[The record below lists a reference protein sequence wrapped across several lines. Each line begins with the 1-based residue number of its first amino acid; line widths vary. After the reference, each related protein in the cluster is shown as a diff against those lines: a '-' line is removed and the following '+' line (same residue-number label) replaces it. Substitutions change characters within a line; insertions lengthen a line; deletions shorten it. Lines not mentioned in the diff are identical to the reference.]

1 MADDAIAS
9 ATARD
14 PSLTGEGT
22 TDANALDQV
31 PSRVNTMDDFLN
43 GGYFAGFPDIPELE
57 DSMRTPETSNSGNVS
72 PLSSTDTNMLEDVPT
87 KESSNEPTTATPAP
101 VSDNPLDAPDG
112 PRPEAE
118 DADGQDDEEMG
129 GVDDTKKENGE
140 GAEPADPE
148 AQAKADLQSAA
159 RSHFVTQTYATI
171 IPSYATWFDMRYIDY
186 RERKALPEFFNG
198 RNRSKTPAVYRDYRD
213 FMINTYRLNPSE
225 YLTVTACRRNLA
237 GDVCAIMRVH
247 AFLEQWGLINYQV
260 DPQERPSNIGPPFTG
275 HFRVTVDTP
284 RGLQPFQPGPGS
296 KTTDGKQL
304 TATDRAASQQPTAKS
319 ETKSLAGRNIYEA
332 NGKEA
337 SAEPKASNSE
347 GAANGPVDVKD
358 LEAAAK
364 EPMKVINCFSCGVE
378 CTRVHF
384 HETKPSEQPGQMKA
398 AGGLKRDL
406 CPRCFVEGNFPSGT
420 SSADFTKISN
430 SENSATAET
439 EEKWTE
445 EETLLLLEGLEEFDD
460 DWNRV
465 ADHVQTKTRE
475 QCVMKFLQ
483 LEIEDKYIEADLPE
497 SQSAAPSTKFL
508 RDLEYLSEGRA
519 PIHHA
524 DNPILSVVS
533 FLAGLA
539 PANVTEAAVASGRSV
554 GEMKRILQEK
564 INKAPTAPSE
574 KGKEKEGSQS
584 TPAATASDMKPEGG
598 DAMDVD
604 ASAESTAVATR
615 ESDSSSANPLA
626 TLPFALSA
634 ARSSAL
640 ASHEE
645 RHITRLVSGAVNLQ
659 LQKLQLKLA
668 HFNDFEK
675 LLSAERR
682 DLQRRRQQL
691 FMDRLNFQRRVRA
704 LEDATKRISS
714 SMGGQGLPGSMSNE
728 DAVQA
733 LTEAMRMFGV
743 GKGEDSMGVKRDSV
757 DADVAQP
764 ITEGTEG
771 YSKVEI

>member
-1 MADDAIAS
+1 MSDDATAS
-9 ATARD
+9 APAQD
-14 PSLTGEGT
+14 PSLES
-22 TDANALDQV
+22 APNALD
-31 PSRVNTMDDFLN
+31 
-43 GGYFAGFPDIPELE
+43 
-57 DSMRTPETSNSGNVS
+57 
-72 PLSSTDTNMLEDVPT
+72 TDTSMLEEPAKD
-87 KESSNEPTTATPAP
+87 SSREPSAAP

-112 PRPEAE
+112 PRPDAD
-118 DADGQDDEEMG
+118 DADGQDDEDMG
-129 GVDDTKKENGE
+129 GLDDAPKDKE
-140 GAEPADPE
+140 EPDE
-148 AQAKADLQSAA
+148 AAKTDLQAAA
-159 RSHFVTQTYATI
+159 RSHFVAQTYATI

-186 RERKALPEFFNG
+186 REPKALPEFFNG

-296 KTTDGKQL
+296 KVIAGKPSA
-304 TATDRAASQQPTAKS
+304 ATDRAASAQPTAKS
-319 ETKSLAGRNIYEA
+319 ETKALAGRNIYEA

-337 SAEPKASNSE
+337 SAEPKDK
-347 GAANGPVDVKD
+347 ANGEANGADVKE

-364 EPMKVINCFSCGVE
+364 EPLKVINCFSCGVE

-384 HETKPSEQPGQMKA
+384 HETKPSEQPGQTKSV
-398 AGGLKRDL
+398 GGLKRDL
-406 CPRCFVEGNFPSGT
+406 CPRCFVEGNFPTGT

-430 SENSATAET
+430 PEASAVAES

-445 EETLLLLEGLEEFDD
+445 EETLLLLEGLEEFDE

-465 ADHVQTKTRE
+465 ADHVSTKTRE

-483 LEIEDKYIEADLPE
+483 LEIEDKYIEADLPHGDAATP
-497 SQSAAPSTKFL
+497 SAKFL
-508 RDLEYLSEGRA
+508 RDLDYLSEGRA
-519 PIHHA
+519 PLHHA

-564 INKAPTAPSE
+564 INKAPVAPSE
-574 KGKEKEGSQS
+574 KGKEKDVE
-584 TPAATASDMKPEGG
+584 DVKPE
-598 DAMDVD
+598 DAMEVD
-604 ASAESTAVATR
+604 TANKD
-615 ESDSSSANPLA
+615 SDSNPLV

-634 ARSSAL
+634 ARASAL

-645 RHITRLVSGAVNLQ
+645 RHITRLVSGSVNLQ

-668 HFNDFEK
+668 HFSDFEK

-704 LEDATKRISS
+704 LEEATKKIGSG
-714 SMGGQGLPGSMSNE
+714 MQGQGLPGSMSNE
-728 DAVQA
+728 DAMTA
-733 LTEAMRMFGV
+733 LADAIRTFGV
-743 GKGEDSMGVKRDSV
+743 GKGDDSIGVKRDSI
-757 DADVAQP
+757 DAGVQPVA
-764 ITEGTEG
+764 EGGDG
-771 YSKVEI
+771 YGKLEI

>member
-1 MADDAIAS
+1 
-9 ATARD
+9 
-14 PSLTGEGT
+14 
-22 TDANALDQV
+22 
-31 PSRVNTMDDFLN
+31 
-43 GGYFAGFPDIPELE
+43 
-57 DSMRTPETSNSGNVS
+57 
-72 PLSSTDTNMLEDVPT
+72 
-87 KESSNEPTTATPAP
+87 
-101 VSDNPLDAPDG
+101 
-112 PRPEAE
+112 
-118 DADGQDDEEMG
+118 
-129 GVDDTKKENGE
+129 
-140 GAEPADPE
+140 
-148 AQAKADLQSAA
+148 
-159 RSHFVTQTYATI
+159 VT
-171 IPSYATWFDMRYIDY
+171 
-186 RERKALPEFFNG
+186 E
-198 RNRSKTPAVYRDYRD
+198 
-213 FMINTYRLNPSE
+213 
-225 YLTVTACRRNLA
+225 
-237 GDVCAIMRVH
+237 
-247 AFLEQWGLINYQV
+247 
-260 DPQERPSNIGPPFTG
+260 
-275 HFRVTVDTP
+275 
-284 RGLQPFQPGPGS
+284 
-296 KTTDGKQL
+296 GKQL
-304 TATDRAASQQPTAKS
+304 TATDRAASQQSIAKS
-319 ETKSLAGRNIYEA
+319 ETKSLAGRNIYEP

-337 SAEPKASNSE
+337 SAEPKAANGE
-347 GAANGPVDVKD
+347 AAANGGSVDVKD

-364 EPMKVINCFSCGVE
+364 EPTKVINCFSCGVE

-384 HETKPSEQPGQMKA
+384 HETKPSEQPGQLKA

-430 SENSATAET
+430 PEDLAAAET

-483 LEIEDKYIEADLPE
+483 LEIEDKYVEADPPE
-497 SQSAAPSTKFL
+497 SQSAVPSTKFL
-508 RDLEYLSEGRA
+508 RDLEYLSEGRV

-554 GEMKRILQEK
+554 NEMKRILQEK

-574 KGKEKEGSQS
+574 KGKEKEGEQS

-598 DAMDVD
+598 DAMDID
-604 ASAESTAVATR
+604 TSAESTTVATK
-615 ESDSSSANPLA
+615 EAGSSSGANPLA

-704 LEDATKRISS
+704 LEDATKKISGS
-714 SMGGQGLPGSMSNE
+714 IGGQGLPGSMSNE

-733 LTEAMRMFGV
+733 LTEAIRMFGV

-764 ITEGTEG
+764 IAEGAEG
-771 YSKVEI
+771 YSKIEI

>member
-1 MADDAIAS
+1 MADDSAAS
-9 ATARD
+9 ASAQD
-14 PSLTGEGT
+14 LSGAGA
-22 TDANALDQV
+22 TDTNALDQ
-31 PSRVNTMDDFLN
+31 D
-43 GGYFAGFPDIPELE
+43 
-57 DSMRTPETSNSGNVS
+57 TS
-72 PLSSTDTNMLEDVPT
+72 MLEDGPV
-87 KESSNEPTTATPAP
+87 KESSNEPSASTPAP
-101 VSDNPLDAPDG
+101 VSESLLDAPDG
-112 PRPEAE
+112 PRPDAE

-129 GVDDTKKENGE
+129 GTDDAKKDKDGE
-140 GAEPADPE
+140 GTEAVDPE

-186 RERKALPEFFNG
+186 RERKALPEFFNN

-296 KTTDGKQL
+296 KVTDGKQH
-304 TATDRAASQQPTAKS
+304 AGTDRAASQQPTVKS
-319 ETKSLAGRNIYEA
+319 ETKTLAGRNIYEA

-337 SAEPKASNSE
+337 SAEPKDKAANGE
-347 GAANGPVDVKD
+347 GAANGGSADVKD

-364 EPMKVINCFSCGVE
+364 EPVKVINCFSCGVE

-384 HETKPSEQPGQMKA
+384 HETKPSEQPGQTKSV
-398 AGGLKRDL
+398 GGLKRDL

-430 SENSATAET
+430 PEYSSTTET

-508 RDLEYLSEGRA
+508 RDLEYLSEGRV

-574 KGKEKEGSQS
+574 KGKEKEGEKS
-584 TPAATASDMKPEGG
+584 TPAPSDLKAESG

-604 ASAESTAVATR
+604 STDLVTKDATAEG
-615 ESDSSSANPLA
+615 NPLV

-645 RHITRLVSGAVNLQ
+645 RHITRLVSGSVNLE

-668 HFNDFEK
+668 HFNAFEK
-675 LLSAERR
+675 LLAAERR
-682 DLQRRRQQL
+682 DHQRRRQQL
-691 FMDRLNFQRRVRA
+691 FLDRLNFQRRVRA
-704 LEDATKRISS
+704 LEEATKKISS
-714 SMGGQGLPGSMSNE
+714 NLSGQGLPGSLSSE
-728 DAVQA
+728 DAVAQ
-733 LTEAMRMFGV
+733 LTEAMRLFGV
-743 GKGEDSMGVKRDSV
+743 GKGEENMSGVQREGSDTE
-757 DADVAQP
+757 AQP
-764 ITEGTEG
+764 IAEGQDG
-771 YSKVEI
+771 YAKLEI

>member
-1 MADDAIAS
+1 MADDATAG

-14 PSLTGEGT
+14 PSLTGEGAA
-22 TDANALDQV
+22 DMNALDQ
-31 PSRVNTMDDFLN
+31 
-43 GGYFAGFPDIPELE
+43 
-57 DSMRTPETSNSGNVS
+57 
-72 PLSSTDTNMLEDVPT
+72 DTNMLEDVPT
-87 KESSNEPTTATPAP
+87 KESSNEPTTATPAQA
-101 VSDNPLDAPDG
+101 SDNPLDAPDG

-129 GVDDTKKENGE
+129 GVEDAKKENGE

-284 RGLQPFQPGPGS
+284 RGLQPFQPAPGS
-296 KTTDGKQL
+296 KVTDGKQL
-304 TATDRAASQQPTAKS
+304 TATDRAASAQPTAKS

-337 SAEPKASNSE
+337 SAEPKAANGE

-384 HETKPSEQPGQMKA
+384 HETKPSEQPGQLKA

-430 SENSATAET
+430 PDNSAAAET

-508 RDLEYLSEGRA
+508 RDLEYLSEGRV
-519 PIHHA
+519 PMHHA

-539 PANVTEAAVASGRSV
+539 PANVTEAAVASERSV

-574 KGKEKEGSQS
+574 KGKEKEGEQS
-584 TPAATASDMKPEGG
+584 TPAAAASDMKPEGG

-604 ASAESTAVATR
+604 TSAESTAVATR
-615 ESDSSSANPLA
+615 ESDSSNSNPLA

-728 DAVQA
+728 EAVQA

-764 ITEGTEG
+764 IAEGAEG